1 LPYLNYSHPPN
12 YPPINY
18 ANPSSMKDLNQAKL
32 NENGKAPS
40 DTYKNPLHQSQPF
53 NPYGYYM
60 PQPYN
65 NRLMDL

>member
-1 LPYLNYSHPPN
+1 
-12 YPPINY
+12 
-18 ANPSSMKDLNQAKL
+18 MKDLNQAKL

-65 NRLMDL
+65 NRLMDLQKNYDASRKDKGKAGQVQYF